1 MVGDL
6 IKNSPYLECRLPAA
20 VMLDALDGRL
30 DGEQLRVLIA
40 FGILVDPDYQDD
52 INSLGMLAD
61 LVEYKR
67 DELRLVLDQL
77 AADLGFDYWE
87 SGDDFYSLV
96 FESSEPE
103 PYAPMEATRLAE
115 EIPKCYRLDMAII
128 DLRTHEQ
135 GLQKLMKGIN
145 EPGSIS
151 QSLLLA
157 VAKKRRTI
165 AALKS
170 QIADLLLRED
180 EQTDELLPC
189 QRTQLENDIDAYH
202 SMEWESLQVF
212 VSDLLPPASDQ
223 PSPTQPT

>member
-1 MVGDL
+1 MIGDL
-6 IKNSPYLECRLPAA
+6 IKNSPYLECRLPVA

-40 FGILVDPDYQDD
+40 FGILVDPKYQDD

-61 LVEYKR
+61 LVEYKK

-87 SGDDFYSLV
+87 SGDDFYSLI

-135 GLQKLMKGIN
+135 DLQELMDSVGDSDPIPQSVLIGI
-145 EPGSIS
+145 
-151 QSLLLA
+151 
-157 VAKKRRTI
+157 AKKRRAI

-170 QIADLLLRED
+170 QIADLLLKED
-180 EQTDELLPC
+180 EQTDELSPC
-189 QRTQLENDIDAYH
+189 QRTQLENDIDAYN